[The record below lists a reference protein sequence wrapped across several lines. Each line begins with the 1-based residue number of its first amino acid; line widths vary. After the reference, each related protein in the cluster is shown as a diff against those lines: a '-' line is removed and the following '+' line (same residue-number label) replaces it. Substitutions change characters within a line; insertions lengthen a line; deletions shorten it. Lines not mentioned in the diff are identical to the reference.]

1 MKKYHLTI
9 LRNGKHETLF
19 AEIISIATF
28 LLIEKE
34 LRAGRSVELY
44 IITSPR
50 VNATI
55 NGFFGQEIME
65 ISSFKEMENLCK
77 SDYFKSEKRYPD
89 WNFQENREAYPEAEA
104 KLHNLY
110 HENRLKK

>member
-1 MKKYHLTI
+1 VIH
-9 LRNGKHETLF
+9 
-19 AEIISIATF
+19 